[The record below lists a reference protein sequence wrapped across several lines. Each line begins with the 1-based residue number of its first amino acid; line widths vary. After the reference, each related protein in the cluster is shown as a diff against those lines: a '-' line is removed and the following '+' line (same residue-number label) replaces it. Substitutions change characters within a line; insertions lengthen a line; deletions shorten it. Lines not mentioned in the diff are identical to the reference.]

1 MVEVSDTSDQGLLKS
16 AAAGDERAFTELF
29 RRYQQPMYRYAF
41 RLTGSAESAE
51 DLTQECFIRVLRSAA
66 RFDAERGSLRS
77 YFYATVRNLAISQ
90 ARPSLEGLDDGA
102 DSLAVPDLAT
112 GPEDR
117 VLGDEA
123 ASIVQSAIGM
133 LPIAQREALILIHYE
148 ELSLQEAADVL
159 SIDVG
164 AVKSRVH
171 RARENLRQSLAPY
184 FSDAAGGEPGVRD
197 GKTTGR

>member
-1 MVEVSDTSDQGLLKS
+1 LVEVNDTSDHGLLKS
-16 AAAGDERAFTELF
+16 ASTGDERAFTELF
-29 RRYQQPMYRYAF
+29 RRYQQPVYRYAF

-77 YFYATVRNLAISQ
+77 YLYATVRNLAISL
-90 ARPSLEGLDDGA
+90 ARPALDGLDDEA
-102 DSLAVPDLAT
+102 DSLGVPDLAM
-112 GPEDR
+112 GAEER
-117 VLGDEA
+117 LLGHEA
-123 ASIVQSAIGM
+123 ASIVQSAIAM
-133 LPIAQREALILIHYE
+133 LPAAQREALILIHYQ

-171 RARENLRQSLAPY
+171 RARENLKQWLAPH
-184 FSDAAGGEPGVRD
+184 FGGPAGGEARVRH
-197 GKTTGR
+197 GKTTG